1 MELTTQDSNRL
12 RIEFQTAP
20 VGILAVMDDALP
32 GSTQIELDNVLPGST
47 DGRWLEFFTVTAPD
61 VTDLASVL
69 AEVERVDPVFV
80 QPVSSISNAFYAL
93 TFTNGQE
100 PKPTTTLLEHDAI
113 PHRIVVKNHDMSIVA
128 SVTSWQK
135 LKTLAED
142 VERQQGWFE
151 LIGVTE
157 TNDINFPLGGSV
169 LKYRLQG
176 KLTSEQLTII
186 ETAYQCGYFEVP
198 QQATAEDVAKELGI
212 GQSTLSEQLRNAQN
226 AVWNVLFG
234 DRIQ

>member
-12 RIEFQTAP
+12 RIEFQTDP
-20 VGILAVMDDALP
+20 IGVLAVMDDALP

-47 DGRWLEFFTVTAPD
+47 NGQWLEFFTVTAPD
-61 VTDLASVL
+61 VTDLAAVL
-69 AEVERVDPVFV
+69 AEVERIDPVFV
-80 QPVSSISNAFYAL
+80 QPASSISNAFYAL
-93 TFTNGQE
+93 TFTNEQE
-100 PKPTTTLLEHDAI
+100 PKPTTTLLKHDAI
-113 PHRIVVKNHDMSIVA
+113 PHRIVVKNHNMSIVA

-142 VERQQGWFE
+142 VERQQDSFE
-151 LIGVTE
+151 LLGVTE

-169 LKYRLQG
+169 LKHRLQG

-198 QQATAEDVAKELGI
+198 QQATAEDVAQELDI

-226 AVWNVLFG
+226 AVWNILFG
-234 DRIQ
+234 DRT